1 MFNLSF
7 DIKTLKP
14 MKRIFVLSLIA
25 VASLSI
31 SSCSTSTIEE
41 VQIVTEVTYNANVS
55 TIISNNCLPCHG
67 GTTPSAGLNLET
79 YASVRNATENGN
91 LINRINS
98 ASNPM
103 PQSGQMPPALIATI
117 EQWAID
123 GYLEN

>member
-1 MFNLSF
+1 
-7 DIKTLKP
+7 

-41 VQIVTEVTYNANVS
+41 VIITESVTYNGAVR

-79 YASVRNATENGN
+79 YAGVRGATENGN

-103 PQSGQMPPALIATI
+103 PVSGQMPPALIATI
-117 EQWAID
+117 EQWATD